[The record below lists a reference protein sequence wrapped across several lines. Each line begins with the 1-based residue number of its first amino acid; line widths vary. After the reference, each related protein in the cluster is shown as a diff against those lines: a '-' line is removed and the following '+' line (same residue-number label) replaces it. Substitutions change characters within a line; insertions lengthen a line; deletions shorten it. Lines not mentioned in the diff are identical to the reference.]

1 MFITSLQY
9 RKITI
14 TILADC
20 INALASVIKVLIIRI
35 TIMRKK
41 TSIAMVGQFGLTGA
55 AVGKKK
61 VFTTRV
67 VNHTPK

>member
-9 RKITI
+9 HKITI

-20 INALASVIKVLIIRI
+20 INALASVIKVLTIRI
-35 TIMRKK
+35 TIMKK
-41 TSIAMVGQFGLTGA
+41 KINIAMVGLFGLTGV